1 MHEGWANRSKAKF
14 RILLPLLKF
23 FAEKWKMPKLD
34 QELSSANAVNFLYDK
49 SHLLQWKLLLYTLI
63 FWIICS

>member
-1 MHEGWANRSKAKF
+1 MKAELIEV
-14 RILLPLLKF
+14 RLSLELLLPLLKV
-23 FAEKWKMPKLD
+23 FAEKWKMSKLD

>member
-1 MHEGWANRSKAKF
+1 MKAELIEV
-14 RILLPLLKF
+14 RLSLELLLPLLKV
-23 FAEKWKMPKLD
+23 FAEKWKMSKLD

-49 SHLLQWKLLLYTLI
+49 SHLLQWKLLLYTLS